1 MGMGLGELVL
11 LVAIILPALG
21 LPLAMIVGMVLIY
34 RKAARVEDLLEAH
47 LAEHRAAGSA
57 EGPAGSG
64 LG

>member
-1 MGMGLGELVL
+1 MGIGLGELVL
-11 LVAIILPALG
+11 LIAIILPALG
-21 LPLAMIVGMVLIY
+21 LPIAMIVGMVVIY

-57 EGPAGSG
+57 EGAGGAS